1 MPSIPNY
8 ALDQTEEADLNKVK
22 RALNNLNV
30 INDRHLTNKP
40 LTDPTEGKADEYLT
54 TVTREIND
62 VNSAI
67 GTLTDALYLDRELIT
82 FETFKVDNIGAVK
95 ENFKRTIK
103 GSASIVLTIK
113 TITKQLEALRP
124 NFAFVELSTYTSFK
138 VAFEELNT
146 TIEAFTKVSTEIVAF
161 LANNG
166 LMNTKG
172 FELAQKEIME
182 EQIVKPKKGSIKKGK
197 TTLIPT
203 GNYADP
209 EFVPKITDAVVI
221 AKIEELKKKDNYNS
235 RYNDPRSKEYIDPN
249 DQSNEARIARDNLEK
264 YYLNTALLETGVGD
278 ILEPSKYETEFD
290 ITEGRDDKDTNR
302 RLKTL
307 VMLNNKIKLVSDP
320 VAKQLKAILNAF
332 IELQGVYYSLITN
345 FNEARQQSITP
356 AQKDVISGG
365 NYGGRLSHPSARE
378 MASYRRSGLPEY
390 I

>member
-22 RALNNLNV
+22 RSLNNLNM
-30 INDRHLTNKP
+30 INDRHLTDKP
-40 LTDPTEGKADEYLT
+40 LSDPTEGKADVYLT
-54 TVTREIND
+54 TITREIND

-124 NFAFVELSTYTSFK
+124 NFSFVELTTYTAFK
-138 VAFEELNT
+138 IAFEELNKI
-146 TIEAFTKVSTEIVAF
+146 IEDFTRVSTEIVEF

-172 FELAQKEIME
+172 YELFQTEIME
-182 EQIVKPKKGSIKKGK
+182 EQKGKKGK
-197 TTLIPT
+197 IKLIPT
-203 GNYADP
+203 GTYSDP
-209 EFVPKITDAVVI
+209 EFKPKITDAI
-221 AKIEELKKKDNYNS
+221 IMAKIAVLKKKDNYDQRFN
-235 RYNDPRSKEYIDPN
+235 NPQSKEYIDPN
-249 DQSNEARIARDNLEK
+249 DQSNEARIKRDNLEK
-264 YYLNTALLETGVGD
+264 YYLNTALTETGVGD
-278 ILEPSKYETEFD
+278 VLEPSKYETEFD
-290 ITEGRDDKDTNR
+290 ITEGRDEKDTNR

-307 VMLNNKIKLVSDP
+307 VTLNNKIKLVSDP
-320 VAKQLKAILNAF
+320 VAKQLKAILNTF

-356 AQKDVISGG
+356 AQKDVLSGG
-365 NYGGRLSHPSARE
+365 NYSGSSHPSARE
-378 MASYRRSGLPEY
+378 LASYKRSGLPEY

>member
-40 LTDPTEGKADEYLT
+40 LTDPTEGKADVYLT
-54 TVTREIND
+54 TITREIND

-113 TITKQLEALRP
+113 TITKQLETLRP
-124 NFAFVELSTYTSFK
+124 NFAFVELSTYTAFK

-146 TIEAFTKVSTEIVAF
+146 IIEAFTKVSTEIVEF

-182 EQIVKPKKGSIKKGK
+182 EQPIPKGKKGK
-197 TTLIPT
+197 TKLVPT

-209 EFVPKITDAVVI
+209 EFVPKITDAIVL
-221 AKIEELKKKDNYNS
+221 AKIEELKKKDNYEYRFN
-235 RYNDPRSKEYIDPN
+235 NPKSKEYIDPN
-249 DQSNEARIARDNLEK
+249 DVSDEARIKRDGLEK
-264 YYLNTALLETGVGD
+264 YYLNTALVETGVGD
-278 ILEPSKYETEFD
+278 ILEPSKYDTEFD

-356 AQKDVISGG
+356 AQKDAISGG
-365 NYGGRLSHPSARE
+365 NYGGNYEGRLSHPSARE
-378 MASYRRSGLPEY
+378 MAAYRRSGLPEY

>member
-1 MPSIPNY
+1 MPSIPSY

-30 INDRHLTNKP
+30 INDRHLTTKP
-40 LTDPTEGKADEYLT
+40 LTDPTEGKADVYLT
-54 TVTREIND
+54 TITREIND

-113 TITKQLEALRP
+113 TITKQLESLRP
-124 NFAFVELSTYTSFK
+124 NFAFVELSTYTAFK
-138 VAFEELNT
+138 IAFEELNT
-146 TIEAFTKVSTEIVAF
+146 IIEAFTKVSTEIVEF

-182 EQIVKPKKGSIKKGK
+182 EVKVPPKKGSVRKGLTK
-197 TTLIPT
+197 LIPT

-209 EFVPKITDAVVI
+209 EFVPKITDAVVM

-249 DQSNEARIARDNLEK
+249 DQSSEARIKRDNLEK
-264 YYLNTALLETGVGD
+264 HYLNTALLETGVGD
-278 ILEPSKYETEFD
+278 ILEPSKYDTEFD

-307 VMLNNKIKLVSDP
+307 VTLNNKIKLVSDP

-356 AQKDVISGG
+356 AQKDAISGG
-365 NYGGRLSHPSARE
+365 NYSGLSHPSARE